1 MFTNIS
7 WADYTLVVALLVASW
22 YLFIAFR
29 FYFEEIKEIVAGN
42 RKYQFRAIN
51 EKCTLQSQDDLKDQ
65 EFIDSTSSLPVSSFG
80 ASDTTFQDVDSLV
93 ERIKSLVTDAIK
105 RKILKQEL
113 LDYLQLVLEEYPTV
127 KNSPFRSS
135 VSEFIVSE
143 CARIET
149 IDLIQA
155 EFEDLWDDKI

>member
-7 WADYTLVVALLVASW
+7 WTNYTIVASLLLASW

-29 FYFEEIKEIVAGN
+29 FYFEEIKEIVTGS
-42 RKYQFRAIN
+42 RKFQFSAVN
-51 EKCTLQSQDDLKDQ
+51 EKSTPQSKHDFKDH
-65 EFIDSTSSLPVSSFG
+65 EFIDSTSSAAISSFV
-80 ASDTTFQDVDSLV
+80 ASDTTFQDVDALV
-93 ERIKSLVTDAIK
+93 ERIKSVIADAIN

-113 LDYLQLVLEEYPTV
+113 LDYLRLVLEEYPTV

-143 CARIET
+143 SAKIET

-155 EFEDLWDDKI
+155 EVEDLWDDKI